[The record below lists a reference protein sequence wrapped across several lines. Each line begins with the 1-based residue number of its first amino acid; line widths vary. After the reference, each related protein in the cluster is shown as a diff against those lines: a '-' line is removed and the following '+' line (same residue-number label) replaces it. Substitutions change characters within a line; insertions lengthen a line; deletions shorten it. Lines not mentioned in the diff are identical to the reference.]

1 MLPLTVEAT
10 PVGNIESLRDIW
22 IILKQKLNVGRVKT
36 MIINSAVG
44 TGEWVWFLFHGDESF
59 TKPCHVNAGVNTEGC
74 NRLSFSPLLFICDSL
89 ISSGNELMQLWKLS
103 RARSQSP
110 GGLYSFGAFDSA
122 LSPSWKGTR
131 SLRGTRLH
139 SFQGKA
145 PFLAW
150 YIYFHIDHSALD
162 PKWSIENSK
171 LSGGGEFYFWAFWV
185 FLFVRD

>member
-1 MLPLTVEAT
+1 MLPLTVQVT

-22 IILKQKLNVGRVKT
+22 ITLRRKLNVGRVKT

-103 RARSQSP
+103 RARAQSS
-110 GGLYSFGAFDSA
+110 GGPYSFGAFDSA
-122 LSPSWKGTR
+122 LSPSWKR
-131 SLRGTRLH
+131 TRL
-139 SFQGKA
+139 SWGPGFTGFKGK
-145 PFLAW
+145 P
-150 YIYFHIDHSALD
+150 
-162 PKWSIENSK
+162 
-171 LSGGGEFYFWAFWV
+171 LSWLGTFIST
-185 FLFVRD
+185 LTNLL